1 MKLGEQLRQK
11 KAMNL
16 LNSKITIVLPELMS
30 SNTKLGERL
39 RNKLKVSTLFNS
51 IEHRNSKYLK
61 GFIKSSNI
69 RANFLKTGLEMNK
82 AIKQSTKNIT
92 SLCNEMKGDLILQN
106 IDLLLN
112 EKKILNENTEQ
123 ETHIKINNLLQTMKK
138 AIKPPIYYKNE
149 DDKNEI
155 KILTEEEMDKMKDY
169 IRNKITKE
177 QDSLQT
183 NITNYVN
190 VVNNTFKNNNFQ
202 REENKAK
209 VKKDFNRFVESLN
222 FGKNIQLINYK
233 KSKPQPIKDRETA
246 NLIRIKKLLYPT
258 NLKKKGLKEE
268 NKKKGFGY
276 TIRRNASMNNIYSMR
291 NYGEFGKAT
300 EMNTADKLKNID
312 VSGQDTMQVLTKLA
326 EQKDYLTE
334 RMEQKLKRVNSLIEI
349 KLPFLS
355 NYENILNYINRKN
368 KSSIQNKYLS
378 EIDNNEKMVFSP
390 QSQLRNNQSELKPF
404 MRRKILALKN
414 DIQIIDYKN
423 ELFNKKFFEDK
434 RMTIYN
440 KLKGTLEKINMK
452 IYRRKERESIINTD
466 KKGDNVF
473 ITAKKVSIQK

>member
-11 KAMNL
+11 KAMDL
-16 LNSKITIVLPELMS
+16 LNSKITIVLPDLMS

-39 RNKLKVSTLFNS
+39 RTKLKISTLFNS

-190 VVNNTFKNNNFQ
+190 VVNNTFKNSNFQ

-233 KSKPQPIKDRETA
+233 KPKPQPIKDRETA

-268 NKKKGFGY
+268 NKKKGFIY

-300 EMNTADKLKNID
+300 EMNNADKLKNID

-404 MRRKILALKN
+404 MRRKILSLKN

-440 KLKGTLEKINMK
+440 KLRGTLEKINMK

>member
-16 LNSKITIVLPELMS
+16 LNSKITIVLPDLMS

-92 SLCNEMKGDLILQN
+92 SLCNEMQGDLILQN

-291 NYGEFGKAT
+291 NYGEFGKTT
-300 EMNTADKLKNID
+300 EMNNADKLKNID

-440 KLKGTLEKINMK
+440 KLRGTLEKINMK

>member
-16 LNSKITIVLPELMS
+16 LNSKITIVLPDLMS

-440 KLKGTLEKINMK
+440 KLRGTLEKINMK

>member
-1 MKLGEQLRQK
+1 MK
-11 KAMNL
+11 
-16 LNSKITIVLPELMS
+16 V
-30 SNTKLGERL
+30 
-39 RNKLKVSTLFNS
+39 
-51 IEHRNSKYLK
+51 
-61 GFIKSSNI
+61 
-69 RANFLKTGLEMNK
+69 
-82 AIKQSTKNIT
+82 
-92 SLCNEMKGDLILQN
+92 
-106 IDLLLN
+106 
-112 EKKILNENTEQ
+112 
-123 ETHIKINNLLQTMKK
+123 NNLLQTMKK

-291 NYGEFGKAT
+291 NYGEFGKTT
-300 EMNTADKLKNID
+300 EMNNADKLKNID

-440 KLKGTLEKINMK
+440 KLRGTLEKINMK

>member
-11 KAMNL
+11 KAMDL
-16 LNSKITIVLPELMS
+16 LNSKITIVLPDLMS

-106 IDLLLN
+106 TDLLLN

-123 ETHIKINNLLQTMKK
+123 ETHMKVNNLLQTMKK

-177 QDSLQT
+177 QDNLQT

-190 VVNNTFKNNNFQ
+190 VVNFYKQ
-202 REENKAK
+202 
-209 VKKDFNRFVESLN
+209 DFN
-222 FGKNIQLINYK
+222 IYIYK
-233 KSKPQPIKDRETA
+233 
-246 NLIRIKKLLYPT
+246 Y
-258 NLKKKGLKEE
+258 
-268 NKKKGFGY
+268 
-276 TIRRNASMNNIYSMR
+276 
-291 NYGEFGKAT
+291 
-300 EMNTADKLKNID
+300 
-312 VSGQDTMQVLTKLA
+312 
-326 EQKDYLTE
+326 
-334 RMEQKLKRVNSLIEI
+334 
-349 KLPFLS
+349 
-355 NYENILNYINRKN
+355 
-368 KSSIQNKYLS
+368 
-378 EIDNNEKMVFSP
+378 
-390 QSQLRNNQSELKPF
+390 
-404 MRRKILALKN
+404 
-414 DIQIIDYKN
+414 
-423 ELFNKKFFEDK
+423 
-434 RMTIYN
+434 
-440 KLKGTLEKINMK
+440 
-452 IYRRKERESIINTD
+452 
-466 KKGDNVF
+466 
-473 ITAKKVSIQK
+473 